1 MRYLLLFILFFLILR
16 LVSHAYLNRPS
27 MRGSQHAG
35 RNRRENHPPGATGNT
50 GRSGP
55 SGRRAFQ
62 EVEDADYE
70 IIEEESEKEK
80 TSGKS

>member
-27 MRGSQHAG
+27 MRGSRNPAAG
-35 RNRRENHPPGATGNT
+35 ARTGSQT
-50 GRSGP
+50 GRRQSSANTSRKRG
-55 SGRRAFQ
+55 FQ
-62 EVEDADYE
+62 EIEDADYE
-70 IIEEESEKEK
+70 IIEEEEPTRQT

>member
-27 MRGSQHAG
+27 VRGTRNTAEKHSPRGSA
-35 RNRRENHPPGATGNT
+35 E

-55 SGRRAFQ
+55 GRNARRRAFQ

-70 IIEEESEKEK
+70 IIEEEQEKKQPNSEKR
-80 TSGKS
+80 